1 MKPFAIYRL
10 PGEHFATRISASKI
24 AVPTDCCDLNSRS
37 GFVIA
42 PFIPSSQSPLLLIE
56 PEDVVEPVT
65 NVPRIPQIGANN
77 GKIDPVRSAS
87 KVAMAVVIPL

>member
-56 PEDVVEPVT
+56 PEDVRVFVPDEDNGEPLCLSL
-65 NVPRIPQIGANN
+65 IHI
-77 GKIDPVRSAS
+77 
-87 KVAMAVVIPL
+87 